1 MITAGLKLTKG
12 GGVALL
18 GDGKLEFNIEIQK
31 LDNNPRH
38 SGVPDLEIVPR
49 LLAAQGYE
57 IGDVDEWV
65 VDGWAGTTPGRVLG
79 VSVAPY
85 LETAASPDPGA
96 PGLRGSMSLGGTD
109 VVYTSYPHLT
119 SHIAAAYCTSPFA
132 AEGAPATVL
141 VWDGDSFPRLYH
153 VGADGRIEPGGALFP
168 LVGDFY
174 ALAAE
179 FFGPA
184 RRDGGD
190 GAPDPLSAGNL
201 MAYLALGAAKD
212 EILAVV
218 REVVETHFTGG
229 SEGARGYRRSVVGCG
244 GSAEPSYRFARA
256 ALLDLRERADRM
268 GAADADVLAGLHAF
282 IEQLLVERLVT
293 RVREWKGDGP
303 VDLCFTGGCALNIK
317 WNSALRADPAIR
329 EMWVPPFPDDSGSS
343 IGAAAAHLGRE
354 TGLRP
359 IEWSLR
365 LGPALT
371 RQPHPPEDWSLS
383 PCRPEELAR
392 LLHLTGRPAVVLSG
406 RGKLGPRALGSR
418 SVLAPAVHGGTRRL
432 LNELKQRDEHRP
444 VTPICLASRAADIFD
459 PGTPDPY
466 MLYEHRIRPE
476 WVDRIPAIQHLDG
489 TARLQTVTA
498 DDDPVLATILRE
510 YATWSGIPVLCST
523 SAGPSG
529 GGFFPDVASAMRW
542 GRVDVIWSDGV
553 LYQRRSK

>member
-1 MITAGLKLTKG
+1 MITAGLKLTKS

-18 GDGKLEFNIEIQK
+18 RDGKLEFNIEVQK

-49 LLAAQGYE
+49 LLAGQGYG

-65 VDGWAGTTPGRVLG
+65 VDGWAGVTAGRVLG
-79 VSVAPY
+79 VEVAPY
-85 LETAASPDPGA
+85 LETPAAPDPGA
-96 PGLRGSMSLGGTD
+96 PGLRGSMRLGGTALA
-109 VVYTSYPHLT
+109 YTSYPHVT
-119 SHIAAAYCTSPFA
+119 SHIAAAYSTSPFA
-132 AEGAPATVL
+132 AAGAPSMVL

-168 LVGDFY
+168 LVGDVY
-174 ALAAE
+174 ALAFE
-179 FFGPA
+179 LFGPVP
-184 RRDGGD
+184 RQDGE

-212 EILAVV
+212 EIQAVL
-218 REVVETHFTGG
+218 RELFDTHFTGS
-229 SEGARGYRRSVVGCG
+229 SERARAYRRSVVGCG
-244 GSAEPSYRFARA
+244 GSAEPSHRLARA
-256 ALLDLRERADRM
+256 CLADLRERTTRM
-268 GAADADVLAGLHAF
+268 GAGNADVLASLHAF
-282 IEQLLVERLVT
+282 VEQLLLERLVS
-293 RVREWKGDGP
+293 RMREWKGEGP
-303 VDLCFTGGCALNIK
+303 FNLCFAGGCALNIK

-354 TGLRP
+354 DGLRP

-365 LGPALT
+365 LGPALV
-371 RQPHPPEDWSLS
+371 RHPHPPEGWSLS

-392 LLHLTGRPAVVLSG
+392 LLHMTGRPAIVLSG

-418 SVLAPAVHGGTRRL
+418 SVLAPAVRAGTRRL

-444 VTPICLASRAADIFD
+444 VTPICLAARAQDIFD

-466 MLYEHRIRPE
+466 MLYEHRIRSE

-498 DDDPVLATILRE
+498 DDDPVLTTILRE
-510 YATWSGIPVLCST
+510 YAKWSGIPVLCST

-553 LYQRRSK
+553 LYQRRSM